1 MNQTLSHDPDQ
12 GCIDAVQ
19 AFSVAKTIS
28 ERSGMEEYDNG
39 DESLVSR
46 AMGGDLGA
54 FDDLCKL
61 HSPRLRRMIY
71 QITRNRED
79 AEDALQDSLM
89 RAFVHLTSF
98 DGRAQFSTWLT
109 RIAINSALML
119 LRKRRNSAAISI
131 DSDPEVDDPS
141 SSWEI
146 ADTAADAECRLLKN
160 EKAERLR
167 RAIEDLDQALRV
179 PIELRIIQ
187 ELSNKE
193 GARQLNISTA
203 AYKSRLL
210 RAKAALRTAY
220 ATSSPMFHV
229 TGQLSKA
236 GQGGQLT
243 SDR

>member
-1 MNQTLSHDPDQ
+1 MKTNS
-12 GCIDAVQ
+12 
-19 AFSVAKTIS
+19 AKTIS
-28 ERSGMEEYDNG
+28 EQSVTEEHDNG

-46 AMGGDLGA
+46 AMGGDLAA

-109 RIAINSALML
+109 RIAVNSALML
-119 LRKRRNSAAISI
+119 LRKRRYSAAISI
-131 DSDPEVDDPS
+131 DSYPEVDDPF

-146 ADTAADAECRLLKN
+146 ADTADDAECRLLKN
-160 EKAERLR
+160 ETEERLR
-167 RAIEDLDQALRV
+167 RAIADLGQALRV

-193 GARQLNISTA
+193 AARQLNISTA

-220 ATSSPMFHV
+220 ATSSQVFHV

-236 GQGGQLT
+236 GQGGHFP

>member
-1 MNQTLSHDPDQ
+1 
-12 GCIDAVQ
+12 V
-19 AFSVAKTIS
+19 AFVGEEMKTNSAKTIS
-28 ERSGMEEYDNG
+28 EQSVTEEHDNG
-39 DESLVSR
+39 GESLVSR
-46 AMGGDLGA
+46 AMGGDLAA

-71 QITRNRED
+71 QITRNHED

-109 RIAINSALML
+109 RIAVNSALML
-119 LRKRRNSAAISI
+119 LRKRKNSPAISM
-131 DSDPEVDDPS
+131 DSHPEIDDPF

-146 ADTAADAECRLLKN
+146 ADTAEDAECRLLKN
-160 EKAERLR
+160 ESEERLR
-167 RAIEDLDQALRV
+167 RAIADLDQALRV
-179 PIELRIIQ
+179 PIELRIIR

-220 ATSSPMFHV
+220 ETSSQMFHV

-236 GQGGQLT
+236 GQGYFA

>member
-1 MNQTLSHDPDQ
+1 VFAGSLKRASP
-12 GCIDAVQ
+12 
-19 AFSVAKTIS
+19 AFVGEEMKTNSAKTIS
-28 ERSGMEEYDNG
+28 EQFVTEKHATG

-46 AMGGDLGA
+46 AIGGDLAA
-54 FDDLCKL
+54 FDELCEL

-79 AEDALQDSLM
+79 AEDAVQDCLM
-89 RAFVHLTSF
+89 QAFLHLTSF

-109 RIAINSALML
+109 RIAVNSALML

-131 DSDPEVDDPS
+131 DSYSEADDPFS
-141 SSWEI
+141 TWEI
-146 ADTAADAECRLLKN
+146 ADTTDDAERRLLKN
-160 EKAERLR
+160 EMEERLR
-167 RAIEDLDQALRV
+167 RAIADLGQALRV
-179 PIELRIIQ
+179 PIELRIVQ

-220 ATSSPMFHV
+220 QSSSQMFHV

-236 GQGGQLT
+236 G
-243 SDR
+243 